1 MKRQNTNKSERI
13 NESVFRELSLILHD
27 EVKDPRVS
35 KFASVTGVEVAKDL
49 RTARVYISVL
59 GGDAQ
64 VEKTMK
70 GLNNSEGFIRHELA
84 ERLNMRYTP
93 ELHFIHDDSIEYG
106 AKMSKLID
114 EVIKKDEANDA
125 AAAAVNASD
134 DAS

>member
-1 MKRQNTNKSERI
+1 MKRANTNKSERI

-35 KFASVTGVEVAKDL
+35 KFASLTGVEVAKDL
-49 RTARVYISVL
+49 RTARVYVSVL
-59 GGDAQ
+59 GGEDQ

-70 GLNNSEGFIRHELA
+70 GLENSEGFIRHCLA

-114 EVIKKDEANDA
+114 EVIKHDEEMDSASKNADNGADA
-125 AAAAVNASD
+125 E
-134 DAS
+134 